1 MKKQHRRPSG
11 FHALSVADYHCKK
24 AMAQDRFDR
33 EIERNMRERQ
43 RLMWQTG
50 DTAAERREF
59 LVAAYRAATEALPA
73 TWAPPITLDGSTSGR
88 PKGPTF

>member
-24 AMAQDRFDR
+24 ARAQDQFDR

-43 RLMWQTG
+43 RLI
-50 DTAAERREF
+50 RK
-59 LVAAYRAATEALPA
+59 LEALNS
-73 TWAPPITLDGSTSGR
+73 TPPGKR
-88 PKGPTF
+88 VQA